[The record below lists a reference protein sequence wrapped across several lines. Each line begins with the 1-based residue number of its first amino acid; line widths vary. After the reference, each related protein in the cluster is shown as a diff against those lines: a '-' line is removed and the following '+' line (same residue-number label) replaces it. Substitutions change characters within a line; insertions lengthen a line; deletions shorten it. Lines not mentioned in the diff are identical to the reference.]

1 MLVTCFVSCK
11 FRKPGIPDMRDSFR
25 FDDNRPMGA
34 SLATNILQDAYPDNW
49 VTKIKTGF
57 TDINYNYEDTASLYF
72 MTGKNFF
79 LSEQEAEN
87 LLNFVE
93 RGNTV
98 FLSAQ
103 QIDTTLLELINC
115 SQFKMSEQAE
125 VAPYAYLN
133 TQTKLQSTF
142 GRDSS
147 YKYFYFPIVNFF
159 TADSASNVKS
169 LGFNAYHSPNF
180 IVFFKGKGALF
191 LHCEPRVL
199 SNYFLLQ
206 NKNVD
211 YLRDILRAFPAKVEH
226 LYVDDFYSK
235 INFRKNER
243 NGSLLAFIYSHP
255 PLAWAFTILIVL
267 FLSYLFINGKR
278 RQRIVPI
285 IKPVENAS
293 VSFAEVIAGL
303 YRKTKENK
311 NIAEKMIT
319 YFYEEVRSKY
329 FINTSKVTEDFIMI
343 LSRKAGVE
351 YEITNSLFYTIQMV
365 QDSPE
370 VSDELLMQLNEKI
383 QQFKQT

>member
-1 MLVTCFVSCK
+1 MSCK
-11 FRKPGIPDMRDSFR
+11 TGKQGLPDMRGSFR
-25 FDDNRPMGA
+25 FDDNRPMGT
-34 SLATNILQDAYPDNW
+34 SLATNMLQDAYPDNW
-49 VTKIKTGF
+49 ITKRKAGF
-57 TDINYNYEDTASLYF
+57 TDINNNYEDTASLYF
-72 MTGKNFF
+72 MTGKKLY
-79 LSEQEAEN
+79 LSKEETKN
-87 LLNFVE
+87 ILDFVA

-103 QIDTTLLELINC
+103 EIDSTLLESIKC
-115 SQFKMSEQAE
+115 SQFQMTEDAE

-133 TQTKLQSTF
+133 TQTKLQSSF
-142 GRDSS
+142 GRDSA

-159 TADSASNVKS
+159 TADSASRVKS

-180 IVFFKGKGALF
+180 IVYFNGKGALF

-206 NKNVD
+206 NKNVH
-211 YLRDILRAFPAKVEH
+211 YLMNIIKAFPARVEH

-235 INFRKNER
+235 INFRKDE
-243 NGSLLAFIYSHP
+243 GKASLLSFIYSHP
-255 PLAWAFTILIVL
+255 PLAWAFSILLVV

-285 IKPVENAS
+285 VKPVANAS
-293 VSFAEVIAGL
+293 VSFAEAIASL

-311 NIAEKMIT
+311 NIAEKLIT
-319 YFYEEVRSKY
+319 YFYEEVRTKY
-329 FINTSKVTEDFIMI
+329 FINASKITEDFIMT

-351 YEITNSLFYTIQMV
+351 YNITNSLFYTIQMV
-365 QDSPE
+365 QDSAE

-383 QQFKQT
+383 QQFKQN